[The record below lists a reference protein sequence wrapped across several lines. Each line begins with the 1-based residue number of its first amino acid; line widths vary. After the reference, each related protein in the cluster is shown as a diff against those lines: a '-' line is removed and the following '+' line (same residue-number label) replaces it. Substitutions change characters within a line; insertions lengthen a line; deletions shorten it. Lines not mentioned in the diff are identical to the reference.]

1 MATILWLMFE
11 MHGFQSVY
19 AFLTGKEAAGTT
31 VKSESRNS
39 FHCVIVRMMAV
50 RHASTIIIDLP
61 NERSNA
67 SGELELAAKVS
78 ESDCVAACQA
88 LSKQML

>member
-1 MATILWLMFE
+1 MFE

-31 VKSESRNS
+31 VERISKQLPLRYRKDDG
-39 FHCVIVRMMAV
+39 C
-50 RHASTIIIDLP
+50 TPCIDDHHRP
-61 NERSNA
+61 PSERSNA

-78 ESDCVAACQA
+78 ESDCAAACQA
-88 LSKQML
+88 VSKQML